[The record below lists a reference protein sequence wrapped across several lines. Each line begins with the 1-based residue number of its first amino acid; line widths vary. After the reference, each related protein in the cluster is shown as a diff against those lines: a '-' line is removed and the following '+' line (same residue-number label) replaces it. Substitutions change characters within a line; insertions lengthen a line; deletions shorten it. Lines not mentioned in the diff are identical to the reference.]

1 VFLSGSPS
9 ALQLSYSQALL
20 LQKKEPTSHTMVQL
34 TNVALVALSAIGA
47 VAAPAEKRQ
56 QGTPSSTGQHG
67 GYYYSWWTDGASP
80 VTYENLDGGGYR
92 VNWQS
97 GGNFVGGKGWNPGNA
112 QRYVLADNRN
122 RNQTLR
128 YNC

>member
-1 VFLSGSPS
+1 MIPFCLTTGTSLAQISITASVFCQDHSP
-9 ALQLSYSQALL
+9 QA
-20 LQKKEPTSHTMVQL
+20 TMVHF
-34 TNVALVALSAIGA
+34 TNIALAALAATGA

-112 QRYVLADNRN
+112 ER
-122 RNQTLR
+122 
-128 YNC
+128 